1 MYLKRIELHGFK
13 SFADK
18 VNVEFQPGITGI
30 VGPNGCGKSNISDAV
45 RWVLGEQSVKSL
57 RGSNMSDVIF
67 AGSEDRRAQNLAEV
81 TLVFDNSDRTL
92 NYDYNEV
99 EITRRLYRQGNEAEY
114 LLNRQQCRLKDITDL
129 ILDTGLGRDSL
140 SIISQGNISNFADNR
155 PEERRAIF
163 EEAAGVSKYKK
174 RKIEA
179 IRKLERTKENLDRI
193 GDIVYELEKQ
203 ITPLKKQKEK
213 AETYLELKEK
223 LTSIEVNVL
232 VHEISE
238 TNASLEELSKIL
250 KSLNE
255 KQAAL
260 DAEILLKES
269 ANDEIKK
276 KMFVLDNEINALQSQ
291 LLEAM
296 SEVSRLETSKVEVDQ
311 KRKHALES
319 KDNKDIAHK
328 LENLKAILA
337 DVVEEYNNRVG
348 RLEETEKDLNDLFNK
363 QKEMTLMIQ
372 EKHQSI
378 SHLTQEITKNKN
390 RQEILIDLVENKSNY
405 HSGVK
410 AVMSL
415 SNQNPDIIGVF
426 GDLIKN
432 DQEYDLAISTA
443 LGSALQFIVTKDDLQ
458 ARLAIKFLR
467 DNKAGRATFL
477 PLETME
483 PRSLREEHEIL
494 CPTLDGYLGVVSDF
508 VSSDKKIEN
517 VILNQLGNVILADNI
532 DHASEI
538 SKATYARY
546 KVVTLDGNIVNVGGS
561 LTGGSANKQQSSIIQ
576 KHELEKV
583 KEHLKEL
590 ENKLAKEKNEL
601 NSLENESKEISHT
614 LLQKQMSYAKL
625 EVVVQNKKEEL
636 IVAKGEYE
644 DLSHQNVELE
654 DFKSGKINNQ
664 LVIELNEAIQHRDQL
679 TEQIKS
685 KREMRMSYVNENEQL
700 ESALKTLRKDLK
712 DIQSQVNE
720 KAIASTKQE
729 AALNNYLNRL
739 SNEYAMTYE
748 YASENY
754 QEELDMESARYEV
767 AVLRNEINALGH
779 VNLDAIEEYE
789 EVSKRYE
796 DMNGQRLDLIQA
808 QDKIIQ
814 AIDEMDDIM
823 VEKFST
829 TFDKINYQ
837 FNLVFRE
844 LFGGGRAEI
853 KYTDPNN
860 ILETGIDIDVQ
871 PPGKSVSNITLF
883 SGGEK
888 ALIAISCL
896 FAILKVRPVP
906 MCILDEVEAALDMAN
921 VERFAK
927 FLREFSS
934 QTQFI
939 VVTHREGTMEECDLL
954 YGATMQQKGVTKLVS
969 VKLEEAVDFSNDQHQ
984 GGV

>member
-1 MYLKRIELHGFK
+1 MYLKKIELHGFK

-18 VNVEFQPGITGI
+18 VNIEFQPGITGI

-57 RGSNMSDVIF
+57 RGSNMADVIF
-67 AGSEDRRAQNLAEV
+67 AGSQDRKAQNLAEV
-81 TLVFDNSDRTL
+81 TLVFDNSDGTL

-129 ILDTGLGRDSL
+129 LLDTGLGRDSL
-140 SIISQGNISNFADNR
+140 SIISQGNISNFADSR

-179 IRKLERTKENLDRI
+179 IRKLERTTDNLNRI
-193 GDIVYELEKQ
+193 KDIVYELEKQ
-203 ITPLKKQKEK
+203 IIPLKKQKEK
-213 AETYLELKEK
+213 AETFLKLQEQ

-238 TNASLEELSKIL
+238 LNTQLEALSLQL
-250 KSLNE
+250 KNLNE
-255 KQAAL
+255 NHSSI

-276 KMFVLDNEINALQSQ
+276 KMFALDNEINALQSQ

-296 SEVSRLETSKVEVDQ
+296 SEVSRLETSKIEVDQ

-319 KDNKDIAHK
+319 ENSNDIKEK
-328 LENLKAILA
+328 LDNLKAILS
-337 DVVEEYNNRVG
+337 DLIEEYNDRVE
-348 RLEETEKDLNDLFNK
+348 RLKSTEETLENLTQK
-363 QKEMTLMIQ
+363 QKKLSLDIEN
-372 EKHQSI
+372 KHQHI
-378 SHLTQEITKNKN
+378 NQLNQEITKNKN
-390 RQEILIDLVENKSNY
+390 RQEILVDLVENKSNY
-405 HSGVK
+405 QSGVK
-410 AVMSL
+410 AVMEL
-415 SNQNPDIIGVF
+415 SHDNPDIIGIF
-426 GDLIKN
+426 GDLLEN
-432 DQEYDLAISTA
+432 DPQYDLAVSVA
-443 LGSALQFIVTKDDLQ
+443 LGSALQFIVTKDNLQ
-458 ARLAIKFLR
+458 ARLAIKFLK

-477 PLETME
+477 PLADME

-494 CPTLDGYLGVVSDF
+494 CPTLDGYLGVLSDF
-508 VSSDKKIEN
+508 VSSSKKIDN
-517 VILNQLGNVILADNI
+517 IILNQLGNIILADNI

-561 LTGGSANKQQSSIIQ
+561 LTGGTVNRQQSTILQ
-576 KHELEKV
+576 KR
-583 KEHLKEL
+583 EL
-590 ENKLAKEKNEL
+590 ENVKGKLNQLEKTLAHEKNDL
-601 NSLENESKEISHT
+601 LKLENEAKELAHD

-625 EVVVQNKKEEL
+625 EVVVQGKKEEL
-636 IVAKGEYE
+636 VVAKGEYE
-644 DLSHQNVELE
+644 SLSHQSIEI
-654 DFKSGKINNQ
+654 DGFKNGKIDNQ
-664 LVIELNEAIQHRDQL
+664 LVLQLNEAIKHRDEL

-685 KREMRMSYVNENEQL
+685 KRELRMTYVNENDQL
-700 ESALKTLRKDLK
+700 ETALKVLRKELK
-712 DIQSQVNE
+712 DIQNQINE
-720 KAIASTKQE
+720 KAILSTKQE
-729 AALNNYLNRL
+729 GTLYNYLSRL
-739 SNEYAMTYE
+739 SSEYSMTFE

-754 QEELDMESARYEV
+754 HDEIDIEFSRSEV
-767 AVLRNEINALGH
+767 ATLRNEMTALGH
-779 VNLDAIEEYE
+779 VNIDAIEEYK
-789 EVSKRYE
+789 EVSSRYE
-796 DMNGQRLDLIQA
+796 NMNNQRLDLIQA
-808 QDKIIQ
+808 QDKMVQ
-814 AIDEMDDIM
+814 AIDEMDQIM
-823 VEKFST
+823 IDKFST
-829 TFDKINYQ
+829 TFEKINKE
-837 FNLVFRE
+837 FNNVFRE
-844 LFGGGRAEI
+844 LFGGGRAQI
-853 KYTDPNN
+853 KYTDPDN

-871 PPGKSVSNITLF
+871 PPGKAVSNITLF

-927 FLREFSS
+927 FLREFSK

-969 VKLEEAVDFSNDQHQ
+969 VKLEDAIDLSNDHRK
-984 GGV
+984 GGI